1 MLPPFRRK
9 PDNAWI
15 ESDRRE
21 RTKLVLATLALVA
34 ALAGGIG
41 FAVYAIVA
49 H

>member
-1 MLPPFRRK
+1 MLPKFLRK
-9 PDNAWI
+9 SDNAWI

-21 RTKLVLATLALVA
+21 RRKLVLATLAMVG

-41 FAVYAIVA
+41 FAVYAIMA

>member
-1 MLPPFRRK
+1 MLPLFRRK
-9 PDNAWI
+9 SENEWI
-15 ESDRRE
+15 ETDRRE

-41 FAVYAIVA
+41 FAVYAFVA